1 MSVNYEIKSQ
11 LAKLLA
17 TEDLVVENKNVSTAS
32 FDVLN
37 RVLTLPMWRR
47 ASDVVYDMLVG
58 HEVGHAL
65 HTPSEDWDFNIP
77 KQFLNVTEDVR
88 VEKLMKRRYAG
99 LNKTF
104 YNGYKELAEEDFFCI
119 EDEDISEMNLADRIN
134 LYYKIGNFIDV
145 PFTEEELVVRQ
156 QVEEAET
163 FIQAVD
169 AARVLYSHCK
179 ESQKTDRTEE
189 PELTIT
195 TPEESEEGKSDEKK
209 EQERIEKEI
218 AEDTEGEQEADLDT
232 PSYEK
237 SRDQPFPD
245 PEVSTDTTFEQGME
259 SLNSDIEGR
268 ENIYVE
274 HPDFKMEDVVADV
287 TEVQEVL
294 NTWWVKQEEENDK
307 VFEAVDYRYNKFKKS
322 SQREVNFLVKE
333 FEMKKAADAYSR
345 SSIAK
350 TGTLDCTKLHTYKF
364 NEDLFKK
371 VSVIPDGK
379 SHGLIFILDWSG
391 SMGNIMEDT
400 VKQMY
405 SLIWFCQKVNIPFEV
420 YAFSNYFQTQ
430 EYDDHHKF
438 IQKNTLYISQDF
450 CLMNVLSSRVK
461 KSELDQHMKNFFR
474 VVSGIKNY
482 YNYRSPGSFCLGG
495 TPLYESFVSLH
506 KIIPHFQKIHK
517 VQKIQ
522 CVILTDGD
530 GHPIPVSL
538 ERIDYYNR
546 THVRPSYGRN
556 VYLRNRKTGHTH
568 YMDQT
573 SSVRTTDVFLKDLR
587 QTFPHTNFVGIR
599 ISEPRNF
606 SRYISSYE
614 FKTEEQ
620 LKKIRKDKS
629 FNILNSQYHAL
640 FAIISN
646 SLNNDTTFEVK
657 EDASKYQIRS
667 AFTKSLRGKA
677 LNKKVLTKFI
687 DVIS

>member
-1 MSVNYEIKSQ
+1 
-11 LAKLLA
+11 
-17 TEDLVVENKNVSTAS
+17 
-32 FDVLN
+32 
-37 RVLTLPMWRR
+37 
-47 ASDVVYDMLVG
+47 
-58 HEVGHAL
+58 
-65 HTPSEDWDFNIP
+65 
-77 KQFLNVTEDVR
+77 
-88 VEKLMKRRYAG
+88 
-99 LNKTF
+99 
-104 YNGYKELAEEDFFCI
+104 
-119 EDEDISEMNLADRIN
+119 
-134 LYYKIGNFIDV
+134 
-145 PFTEEELVVRQ
+145 
-156 QVEEAET
+156 
-163 FIQAVD
+163 
-169 AARVLYSHCK
+169 
-179 ESQKTDRTEE
+179 
-189 PELTIT
+189 
-195 TPEESEEGKSDEKK
+195 
-209 EQERIEKEI
+209 
-218 AEDTEGEQEADLDT
+218 
-232 PSYEK
+232 
-237 SRDQPFPD
+237 
-245 PEVSTDTTFEQGME
+245 
-259 SLNSDIEGR
+259 
-268 ENIYVE
+268 
-274 HPDFKMEDVVADV
+274 VVADV